1 MKFIRSL
8 TAGVCGAGLLA
19 AAIAQ
24 QNPVKFELPQVGSGA
39 QAPTQQA
46 APATTTPGQ
55 TAPAAPA
62 VTFTEAQMMEVYGYM
77 LGVRMNLADLEF
89 TPAQIDALA
98 RGMTMAAT
106 GKQPTYDA
114 QQIGPQLQDLLQ
126 KKQQTFMTKLRNAN
140 LADTAAFFT
149 KLKDNKNVK
158 ELGGT
163 GLRYEILTEGKGVL
177 AKAGQVAKIHYTGAF
192 VNGQVFDTSLR
203 APEGQKPEPVEILVK
218 EGTMIPGMLE
228 ALVKMPVGSKWRLYI
243 PPHLAYG
250 DDGVPQA
257 GIPPAATL
265 IFEIELFEVNDAP
278 PQPEEAK
285 K

>member
-24 QNPVKFELPQVGSGA
+24 QNPVKFELPQVGAQTPATQSAPAAQPGA
-39 QAPTQQA
+39 TATQPA
-46 APATTTPGQ
+46 APAT
-55 TAPAAPA
+55 PA
-62 VTFTEAQMMEVYGYM
+62 VKFTEAQMMEVYGYM

-89 TPAQIDALA
+89 TPAQIEAMA
-98 RGMTMAAT
+98 KGMILAAT
-106 GKQPTYDA
+106 GKQPTYDG
-114 QQIGPQLQDLLQ
+114 QQIGPQLQELLQ
-126 KKQQTFMTKLRNAN
+126 KKQQAFLTKIRNAN

-163 GLRYEILTEGKGVL
+163 GLRYEILTEGKGAV
-177 AKAGQVAKIHYTGAF
+177 AKPGQVARIHLIGAF
-192 VNGQVFDTSLR
+192 INGQVFESTR
-203 APEGQKPEPVEILVK
+203 AAPQGQTAEPVEVLVQD
-218 EGTMIPGMLE
+218 GANIPGIVE
-228 ALVKMPVGSKWRLYI
+228 ALKVMPTGSKWRLYV
-243 PPHLAYG
+243 PPHLAFG
-250 DDGVPQA
+250 DDGNGA
-257 GIPPAATL
+257 IPPAATL
-265 IFEIELFEVNDAP
+265 IFEIELFEVKDAP

>member
-24 QNPVKFELPQVGSGA
+24 QNPVKFELPQVGAQTPATQSAPAAQPGA
-39 QAPTQQA
+39 TATQPA
-46 APATTTPGQ
+46 APAT
-55 TAPAAPA
+55 PA
-62 VTFTEAQMMEVYGYM
+62 VKFTEAQMMEVYGYM

-89 TPAQIDALA
+89 TPAQIEAMA
-98 RGMTMAAT
+98 KGMTLAAT
-106 GKQPTYDA
+106 GKQPTYDG
-114 QQIGPQLQDLLQ
+114 QQIGPQLQELLQ
-126 KKQQTFMTKLRNAN
+126 KKQQAFLTKIRNAN

-163 GLRYEILTEGKGVL
+163 GLRYEILTEGKGAV
-177 AKAGQVAKIHYTGAF
+177 AKPGQVGRIHLIGAF
-192 VNGQVFDTSLR
+192 INGQVFESTR
-203 APEGQKPEPVEILVK
+203 AAPQGQTAEPVEVLVQD
-218 EGTMIPGMLE
+218 GANIPGIVE
-228 ALVKMPVGSKWRLYI
+228 ALKVMPTGSKWRLYV
-243 PPHLAYG
+243 PPHLAFG
-250 DDGVPQA
+250 DDGNGA
-257 GIPPAATL
+257 IPPAATL
-265 IFEIELFEVNDAP
+265 IFEIELFEVKDAP

>member
-24 QNPVKFELPQVGSGA
+24 QNPVKFELPQVGAQTPATQSAPAAQPGA
-39 QAPTQQA
+39 TATQPA
-46 APATTTPGQ
+46 APAT
-55 TAPAAPA
+55 PA
-62 VTFTEAQMMEVYGYM
+62 VKFTEAQMMEVYGYM

-89 TPAQIDALA
+89 TPAQIEAMA
-98 RGMTMAAT
+98 KGMILAAT
-106 GKQPTYDA
+106 GKQPTYDG
-114 QQIGPQLQDLLQ
+114 QQIGPQLQELLQ
-126 KKQQTFMTKLRNAN
+126 KKQQAFLTKIRNAN

-163 GLRYEILTEGKGVL
+163 GLRYEILTEGKGAV
-177 AKAGQVAKIHYTGAF
+177 AKPGQVGRIHLIGAF
-192 VNGQVFDTSLR
+192 INGQVFESTR
-203 APEGQKPEPVEILVK
+203 AAPQGQTAEPVEVLVQD
-218 EGTMIPGMLE
+218 GANIPGIVE
-228 ALVKMPVGSKWRLYI
+228 ALKVMPTGSKWRLYV
-243 PPHLAYG
+243 PPHLAFG
-250 DDGVPQA
+250 DDGNGA
-257 GIPPAATL
+257 IPPAATL
-265 IFEIELFEVNDAP
+265 IFEIELFEVKDAP